1 MMDDVMTVLQKV
13 GMKVFDGSDIEFFMK
28 NGITLAMLMGDEPL
42 PEKILKKLKKLEED
56 NNE

>member
-1 MMDDVMTVLQKV
+1 MDDVMTVLQKV

-42 PEKILKKLKKLEED
+42 PEKILKKLREVED
-56 NNE
+56 ESIR

>member
-1 MMDDVMTVLQKV
+1 MDDVMTILQKV